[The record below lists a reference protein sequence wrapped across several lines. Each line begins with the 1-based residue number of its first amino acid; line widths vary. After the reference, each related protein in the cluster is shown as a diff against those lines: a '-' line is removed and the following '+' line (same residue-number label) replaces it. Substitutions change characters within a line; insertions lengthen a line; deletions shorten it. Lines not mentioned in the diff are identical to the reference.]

1 MSTRSSP
8 GTRFNSNDTT
18 AVRTLALSMIREL
31 KRQGFGLHHIVALA
45 GELIG
50 CACET
55 IRSDRS
61 PATAAEQAC
70 TVSMSLHKECI

>member
-1 MSTRSSP
+1 MSTRASP
-8 GTRFNSNDTT
+8 GPRLNHNDST

-31 KRQGFGLHHIVALA
+31 KRQGYGLHHIVALA

-55 IRSDRS
+55 IRSDKS
-61 PATAAEQAC
+61 QPPAADEPVAASTA
-70 TVSMSLHKECI
+70 LHKEYT